1 MDNCPQCDE
10 TGNFPMFDQIMNAP
24 WWQLADFLTKG
35 NPPLVVELMLVNTI
49 FLIVVIIR
57 RAKGLPTMRTE
68 AVIQIQG
75 LVILANAMVLFQ
87 DQIIRG
93 LDVIM

>member
-1 MDNCPQCDE
+1 MLDK
-10 TGNFPMFDQIMNAP
+10 IANAP
-24 WWQLADFLTKG
+24 WWQMADFFTKG
-35 NPPLVVELMLVNTI
+35 DPPLIVEMMLLNTI

-57 RAKGLPTMRTE
+57 RAKGLPTMRME
-68 AVIQIQG
+68 SVLRVQA

-93 LDVIM
+93 LDTIM

>member
-1 MDNCPQCDE
+1 MLDK
-10 TGNFPMFDQIMNAP
+10 IANAP
-24 WWQLADFLTKG
+24 WWQMADFFTKG
-35 NPPLVVELMLVNTI
+35 NPPLIVEMMLLNTI

-57 RAKGLPTMRTE
+57 RAKGLPTMRME
-68 AVIQIQG
+68 SVLRVQA

-93 LDVIM
+93 LDTIM

>member
-1 MDNCPQCDE
+1 MI
-10 TGNFPMFDQIMNAP
+10 DQIINAP
-24 WWQLADFLTKG
+24 WWQLTDFLTKG
-35 NPPLVVELMLVNTI
+35 DPPLIVELMLINTV
-49 FLIVVIIR
+49 FLIVLIIR

-68 AVIQIQG
+68 TVIQVQG